1 MPTIEKIKNK
11 YNALS
16 TPAKASLWFVVCN
29 SLQKATQIITT
40 PIYTRMLT
48 TEQYGEYTVFL
59 SWVEVVAIIATLDIF
74 YSGFNVGMEK
84 FKTDRK
90 NYVSA
95 MHGLCIALTTV
106 CMLVGFIF
114 AKQFGAIMG
123 ISPIHIKLLICY
135 MYVYPIYL
143 FWSAQKKYDYNYKL
157 LLIITAVMSIFTIV
171 FGSLS
176 AYVAIDKSTGVII
189 AKIVVEA
196 IIACPLL
203 FKSVNGIKSLFNKF
217 YWHYALKFNV
227 PLIPHYLSTMIL
239 NHSDRIMILN
249 MCSATD
255 AAIYSVAY
263 SIAML
268 MTIVQNAVNSAITP
282 WFYGKLSL
290 KNYDG
295 IKNIIGGVIGA
306 MALLNLMLIIVAPEA
321 VRLLSTKSYYDSMW
335 IIPPVSFGVFIT
347 SIYGF
352 FVNVELFYENNK
364 LAAYASFIAAITNL
378 GLNLIF
384 INRYGYIAAGYTT
397 LASYVLLA
405 IVHYLGVKK
414 VCKSKSLDVNDIFD
428 KKLILLIIFLYSII
442 SIVMTLCYERIF
454 LRYCII
460 GIICLL
466 MGIFRKKITFIMKA
480 IKGERGKV

>member
-176 AYVAIDKSTGVII
+176 AYVAIDKSTAVII

-335 IIPPVSFGVFIT
+335 IIPPVSFG
-347 SIYGF
+347 
-352 FVNVELFYENNK
+352 
-364 LAAYASFIAAITNL
+364 
-378 GLNLIF
+378 
-384 INRYGYIAAGYTT
+384 YIAAGYTT

-480 IKGERGKV
+480 IKGERGNV